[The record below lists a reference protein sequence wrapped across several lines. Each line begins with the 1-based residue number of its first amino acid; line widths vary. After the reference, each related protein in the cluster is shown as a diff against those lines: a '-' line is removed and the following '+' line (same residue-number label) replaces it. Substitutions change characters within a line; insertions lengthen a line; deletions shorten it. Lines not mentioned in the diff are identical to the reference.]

1 MTRLVHLFAVMF
13 PILTALICAAPATAQ
28 PLPAGVDPQNAI
40 LIDTKYGRIVIKL
53 RPDLAPKHVERIK
66 TLARDKFY
74 DNVPFHRVIGGFM
87 AQTGDGQN
95 GDGTG
100 GSKYPNLRA
109 EFTQTP
115 FTRGVVGM
123 ARTQDPN
130 SANSQFFIMFG
141 DGSYLNGQYT
151 VVGQVVSGMDV
162 VDKLK
167 KGAGQSG
174 AVTDPDRMLKV
185 QVGGRRQMRRPA
197 CARSGS
203 RSPP

>member
-185 QVGGRRQMRRPA
+185 QVGA
-197 CARSGS
+197 DAK
-203 RSPP
+203 

>member
-53 RPDLAPKHVERIK
+53 RPDLAPKHAERIK
-66 TLARDKFY
+66 QLARDKFY

-100 GSKYPNLRA
+100 GSKYPNLPA

-185 QVGGRRQMRRPA
+185 QVGA
-197 CARSGS
+197 DAK
-203 RSPP
+203 

>member
-13 PILTALICAAPATAQ
+13 PVLTALICAVPASAQ

-74 DNVPFHRVIGGFM
+74 DNVPFHRVIAGFM

-100 GSKYPNLRA
+100 GSKYPNLPA

-151 VVGQVVSGMDV
+151 VVGQVVSGMEV

-185 QVGGRRQMRRPA
+185 QVGA
-197 CARSGS
+197 DAK
-203 RSPP
+203 